1 MGHCSNPG
9 EVALGSTR
17 RECENLGTPYK
28 GTHKHLC
35 VEREKDGQNIT
46 VVISMKESQQSNQA
60 SEGRGHG
67 HT

>member
-1 MGHCSNPG
+1 MGHRSNPG
-9 EVALGSTR
+9 EVVWGSTR

-28 GTHKHLC
+28 GTHKHLYG
-35 VEREKDGQNIT
+35 EREKDGQNIT
-46 VVISMKESQQSNQA
+46 IISMKESQQSNQA